1 MPDVKLAVR
10 NYVLGKRRALS
21 TESRKQK
28 SQAIV
33 DSLIDLSLFE
43 GRDDD
48 RNLLAT

>member
-10 NYVLGKRRALS
+10 NDVLGKRRALS

-33 DSLIDLSLFE
+33 DSS
-43 GRDDD
+43 
-48 RNLLAT
+48 